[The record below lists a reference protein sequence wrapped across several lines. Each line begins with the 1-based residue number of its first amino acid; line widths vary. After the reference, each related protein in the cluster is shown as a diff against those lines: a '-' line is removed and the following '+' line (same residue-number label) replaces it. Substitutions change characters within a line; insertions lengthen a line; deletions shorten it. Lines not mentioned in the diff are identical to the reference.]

1 MDMKL
6 IKMVTGALV
15 VPFLVSCGGS
25 KVVTETTPEEMGLNL
40 VKITEESNN
49 SVLAGVVYASTKDRL
64 YSRIYGNQ
72 SRQNTAQGYCKKAKF
87 AWNALA
93 TLAISPDGSKLAY
106 MTNINEQPNV
116 MVRRAAS
123 GGVATQRTFRNVVD
137 MSWGADERLYFA
149 DSNGESS
156 YICSV
161 NAEQGNMVTQL
172 TNGNVNDKNPVT
184 LDGKTIFF
192 TRSSKN
198 DPYVWSLDRDNGT
211 LTSCA
216 PGYMPCP
223 VPGDPESFYC
233 VRNSS
238 TGRSEIWHVNFVKGQ
253 ESLLLSDENHSFTHP
268 TLSPDGKWIAVQG
281 NTKSSKDKKENL
293 DIYVVRTD
301 GSNLTQL
308 TYDSHQDVCPV
319 FSKDGKSIF
328 FISDRGNKKEMY
340 NVWRMNFRM
349 E

>member
-1 MDMKL
+1 MKL
-6 IKMVTGALV
+6 IKLLTGALV

-25 KVVTETTPEEMGLNL
+25 KTASETTPEEMGLNL
-40 VKITEESNN
+40 VKITEESSS
-49 SVLAGVVYASTKDRL
+49 SVTFPEVKTGTKDKSKQ
-64 YSRIYGNQ
+64 Y
-72 SRQNTAQGYCKKAKF
+72 TADGFCKKAKISWG
-87 AWNALA
+87 ANAD
-93 TLAISPDGSKLAY
+93 LAISPDGSKLAY
-106 MTNINEQPNV
+106 ITRMNDQDNV

-123 GGVATQRTFRNVVD
+123 GGVATQRTFRDVLD
-137 MSWGADERLYFA
+137 MSWGPDGKLYFS

-161 NAEQGNMVTQL
+161 NAEQGNMVNQL
-172 TNGNVNDKNPVT
+172 TNGTVNDKNPVT
-184 LDGKTIFF
+184 LDGKIIFF
-192 TRSSKN
+192 TRTSKN
-198 DPYVWSLDRDNGT
+198 GPYVWSLDRDNGT

-216 PGYMPCP
+216 PGFMPCP

-238 TGRSEIWHVNFVKGQ
+238 TGRSEIWLVNFVKGQ
-253 ESLLLSDENHSFTHP
+253 ESLLLSDESHSFTHP
-268 TLSPDGKWIAVQG
+268 TLSPDGKWIVVQG
-281 NTKSSKDKKENL
+281 NAKSSKDKKVNL

-308 TYDSHQDVCPV
+308 TYDSHNDMCPV

-328 FISDRGNKKEMY
+328 FISDRGNKKEKY
-340 NVWRMNFRM
+340 NIWKMNFRM